1 MTNITGIQVQHPSF
15 TRGDRIVRNS
25 IGILLF
31 IAILLA
37 TAARVAASDTTATP
51 ETLLIGPGDVLHVQI
66 LDTPELE
73 QHPRV
78 TDAGT
83 IPLTGVGSAKV
94 IGLTPQE
101 AAAKV
106 RQLLISSHYM
116 NHPDVTVTVESY
128 ASQTVSVLGQ
138 VKDPGTYSIA
148 TPRSV
153 MSVISL
159 AGGLTNSADYR
170 ITIQHHGGTEKPT
183 KYTLSNDPDVAIA
196 NDVKVMPGD
205 TVIVP
210 RAGIAYVLGDVGR
223 PGGFVMQNNHSQL
236 TVLQAVALAGGT
248 LSSAVPSHARLI
260 RLSDSGYKEV
270 PINFSAIQKGKA
282 PDLQLNPDDVIY
294 IPYSYLR
301 NIASTSSGIAAAT
314 AGAAVYAIP

>member
-1 MTNITGIQVQHPSF
+1 M
-15 TRGDRIVRNS
+15 
-25 IGILLF
+25 
-31 IAILLA
+31 
-37 TAARVAASDTTATP
+37 
-51 ETLLIGPGDVLHVQI
+51 
-66 LDTPELE
+66 E

-78 TDAGT
+78 TDAGA
-83 IPLTGVGSAKV
+83 IPLIGVGSAQV
-94 IGLTPQE
+94 AGLTPQE

-116 NHPDVTVTVESY
+116 NHPDVTVTIESY

-138 VKDPGTYSIA
+138 VTNPGTYSIA

-159 AGGLTNSADYR
+159 AGGLTNSANYT
-170 ITIQHHGGTEKPT
+170 ITIQHHGSTEKPT

-210 RAGIAYVLGDVGR
+210 KAGIAYVLGDVGR

-236 TVLQAVALAGGT
+236 TLMQAVALAGGT
-248 LSSAVPSHARLI
+248 LSSAVPSHAKLI
-260 RLSDSGYKEV
+260 RRLPDSGYKEV
-270 PINFSAIQKGKA
+270 QINFSAIQKGKA

-301 NIASTSSGIAAAT
+301 NIASSASGIVSST

>member
-1 MTNITGIQVQHPSF
+1 VHKSISMLAC
-15 TRGDRIVRNS
+15 IVIFVGS
-25 IGILLF
+25 VGP
-31 IAILLA
+31 
-37 TAARVAASDTTATP
+37 VVASDTAATQ
-51 ETLLIGPGDVLHVQI
+51 ETLLIGPGDVLHLEV

-78 TDAGT
+78 TDGGM
-83 IPLTGVGSAKV
+83 IPLIGVGSAKV
-94 IGLTPQE
+94 AGLTPEE
-101 AAAKV
+101 AADKV
-106 RQLLISSHYM
+106 RQLLISKHYM
-116 NHPDVTVTVESY
+116 NHPDVTVTVDSY
-128 ASQTVSVLGQ
+128 ARQTVSVLGQ
-138 VKDPGTYSIA
+138 VKAPGTYSIA

-159 AGGLTNSADYR
+159 AGGLTDSADYR
-170 ITIQHHGGTEKPT
+170 ITIQHHDGPDKPT

-196 NDVKVMPGD
+196 NDVKVNPGD

-236 TVLQAVALAGGT
+236 TLLQAVALAGGT

-260 RLSDSGYKEV
+260 RRSDSGYTETQ
-270 PINFSAIQKGKA
+270 INFSAIQKGKA
-282 PDLQLNPDDVIY
+282 RDLQLNPDDVIY

-301 NIASTSSGIAAAT
+301 NIASTSSGIAAST

>member
-1 MTNITGIQVQHPSF
+1 
-15 TRGDRIVRNS
+15 VRNPN
-25 IGILLF
+25 GILLF
-31 IAILLA
+31 IAILLGSA
-37 TAARVAASDTTATP
+37 GRAVSSDTPANPRTPAAPTAPTTS
-51 ETLLIGPGDVLHVQI
+51 ETLLIGPGDVLHIQV

-78 TDAGT
+78 TDAGA
-83 IPLTGVGSAKV
+83 IPLIGVGSAQV
-94 IGLTPQE
+94 AGLTPQE
-101 AAAKV
+101 AADEV
-106 RQLLISSHYM
+106 RQLLISKHYM
-116 NHPDVTVTVESY
+116 NHPDVTVTIESFT
-128 ASQTVSVLGQ
+128 SQTVSVLGQ

-159 AGGLTNSADYR
+159 AGGLLNTADYT

-236 TVLQAVALAGGT
+236 TLMQAVALAGGT
-248 LSSAVPSHARLI
+248 LSSAVPSHAKLI
-260 RLSDSGYKEV
+260 RKSSDSGYQQIPV
-270 PINFSAIQKGKA
+270 NFSAIQKGKA
-282 PDLQLNPDDVIY
+282 PDLQLNADDVVY

-301 NIASTSSGIAAAT
+301 NIATSASGIVSSTSSAAI
-314 AGAAVYAIP
+314 YAIP

>member
-1 MTNITGIQVQHPSF
+1 
-15 TRGDRIVRNS
+15 VRKS
-25 IGILLF
+25 ISMLAC
-31 IAILLA
+31 IAMF
-37 TAARVAASDTTATP
+37 VGSVGPVVASDTATTP
-51 ETLLIGPGDVLHVQI
+51 ETLLIGPGDVLHIEV

-78 TDAGT
+78 TDGGI
-83 IPLTGVGSAKV
+83 IPLIGVGSAKV
-94 IGLTPQE
+94 AGLTPEE
-101 AAAKV
+101 AAAEV
-106 RQLLISSHYM
+106 RQLLVSKHYM
-116 NHPDVTVTVESY
+116 NHPDVTVTVDSY

-138 VKDPGTYSIA
+138 VKTPGTYSIA

-159 AGGLTNSADYR
+159 AGGLTETADYH
-170 ITIQHHGGTEKPT
+170 ITIQHHDIPDKPT
-183 KYTLSNDPDVAIA
+183 KYILSNDPDVAIA
-196 NDVKVMPGD
+196 NDVKVKPGD

-248 LSSAVPSHARLI
+248 LTSAVPSHARLI
-260 RLSDSGYKEV
+260 RRSDSGYTETR
-270 PINFSAIQKGKA
+270 INFSAIQKGRA

-294 IPYSYLR
+294 VPYSYLR
-301 NIASTSSGIAAAT
+301 NIASTSSGIAAST
-314 AGAAVYAIP
+314 AGAAVYSIP

>member
-1 MTNITGIQVQHPSF
+1 
-15 TRGDRIVRNS
+15 VRNPV
-25 IGILLF
+25 GIF
-31 IAILLA
+31 VCLA
-37 TAARVAASDTTATP
+37 MFLGSVGQVIASDKPATPTTPAAPTTPATP
-51 ETLLIGPGDVLHVQI
+51 ETLLVGPGDVLHVQV
-66 LDTPELE
+66 LDTPEME

-78 TDAGT
+78 TDAGA
-83 IPLTGVGSAKV
+83 IPLIGVGSAQV
-94 IGLTPQE
+94 AGLTPQE

-116 NHPDVTVTVESY
+116 NHPDVTVTIESY

-138 VKDPGTYSIA
+138 VTNPGTYSIA

-159 AGGLTNSADYR
+159 AGGLTNSANYT
-170 ITIQHHGGTEKPT
+170 ITIQHHGSAEKPT

-210 RAGIAYVLGDVGR
+210 KAGIAYVLGDVGR

-236 TVLQAVALAGGT
+236 TLMQAVALAGGT
-248 LSSAVPSHARLI
+248 LSSAVPSHAKLI
-260 RLSDSGYKEV
+260 RRLPDSGYKEV

-282 PDLQLNPDDVIY
+282 PDFQLNPDDVIY

-301 NIASTSSGIAAAT
+301 NIASSASGIVSST

>member
-1 MTNITGIQVQHPSF
+1 
-15 TRGDRIVRNS
+15 VRNS
-25 IGILLF
+25 ISILACIALF
-31 IAILLA
+31 
-37 TAARVAASDTTATP
+37 VGSVGPVVASDNDATP
-51 ETLLIGPGDVLHVQI
+51 ETLLIGPGDVLHVEV

-78 TDAGT
+78 TDAGV
-83 IPLTGVGSAKV
+83 IPLIGVGSAKV
-94 IGLTPQE
+94 AGLTPEE

-106 RQLLISSHYM
+106 RQLLVSRHYM
-116 NHPDVTVTVESY
+116 NHPDVTVTVDTY

-138 VKDPGTYSIA
+138 VKNPGTYSIA

-159 AGGLTNSADYR
+159 AGGLTESADYN
-170 ITIQHHGGTEKPT
+170 ITIQHHESSVKPT

-196 NDVKVMPGD
+196 NDVKVSPGD

-210 RAGIAYVLGDVGR
+210 HAGIAYVLGDVGR

-248 LSSAVPSHARLI
+248 LSSAVPSHAKLI
-260 RLSDSGYKEV
+260 RRSDSGYKEV

-301 NIASTSSGIAAAT
+301 NIASTSSGIAAST
-314 AGAAVYAIP
+314 AGAAVYSIP